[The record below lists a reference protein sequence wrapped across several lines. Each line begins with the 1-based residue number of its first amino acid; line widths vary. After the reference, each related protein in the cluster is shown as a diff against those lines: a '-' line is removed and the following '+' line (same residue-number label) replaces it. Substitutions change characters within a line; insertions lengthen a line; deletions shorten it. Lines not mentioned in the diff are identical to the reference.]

1 MHLQS
6 LLYLTRI
13 YTQLGTDL
21 HNNVSIVLFM
31 FIITALVCEVIQPE
45 RLNAEG
51 DSPSALSRGVSVSA
65 TPGIPTTPKEKRLND
80 AKTAAKAS
88 DIRVL
93 RIMVGWYDTEGYASL
108 TLGYEPLAPLGHST
122 FQVVRRLSAAV
133 NW

>member
-1 MHLQS
+1 MQS

-31 FIITALVCEVIQPE
+31 FIITAMVCEVIQPE

-51 DSPSALSRGVSVSA
+51 FSPSALSRGVSVSA

-80 AKTAAKAS
+80 AKAAAEAS

-93 RIMVGWYDTEGYASL
+93 RITVGVTIPRVAL
-108 TLGYEPLAPLGHST
+108 RST
-122 FQVVRRLSAAV
+122 PG
-133 NW
+133 

>member
-1 MHLQS
+1 MVNCLSAVSATKSESKNGRLKSKVKTKCQIIIFDFLVAIIYTTQQRLHLQS

-51 DSPSALSRGVSVSA
+51 FSPSALSRGV
-65 TPGIPTTPKEKRLND
+65 KRQRNPRNTD
-80 AKTAAKAS
+80 HPIRKAS
-88 DIRVL
+88 
-93 RIMVGWYDTEGYASL
+93 E
-108 TLGYEPLAPLGHST
+108 
-122 FQVVRRLSAAV
+122 
-133 NW
+133 